1 MANPIPAQDVT
12 AHLYRTLSL
21 YGRETAILNFF
32 EDDPDYWIFQV
43 QVGDLICGFRLARV
57 LSLEEINTRVVHEVA
72 LQQRRASMYGARK
85 GSPARMPS
93 HHMKGA
99 IRD

>member
-1 MANPIPAQDVT
+1 MANLQAKDIT

-21 YGRETAILNFF
+21 YETETAILNFH
-32 EDDPDYWIFQV
+32 EDDPEYWIFQV
-43 QVGDLICGFRLARV
+43 QVGTLICGFRLVRQ
-57 LSLEEINTRVVHEVA
+57 LSLEEINTRVVHEIA
-72 LQQRRASMYGARK
+72 LQQRRAAMVGARK